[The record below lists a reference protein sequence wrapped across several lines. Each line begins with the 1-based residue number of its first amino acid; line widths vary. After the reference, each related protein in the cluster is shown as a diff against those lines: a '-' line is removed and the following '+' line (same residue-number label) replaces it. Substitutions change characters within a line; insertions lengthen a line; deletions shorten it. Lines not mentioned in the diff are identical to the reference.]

1 MNSSLYESYKVMQS
15 NEGQA
20 VTMTSLEVVDLINKF
35 RVEEL
40 SPIVKKHKDFMKSIR
55 VELESVEKA
64 GEEIDGRKISLVEYV
79 DAKGEKR
86 PCYKMN
92 KFWIMQMLNKESALV
107 RYKTQQYIEAL
118 ENKLKQQVKPLGTMD
133 LLRLQF
139 KAIEEQDNKI
149 EEVKNEFED
158 FKGDIPLFQTECK
171 ELQKVVRQIG
181 TKVLGGY
188 KSPAYNDKSLRA
200 KVYSDIQSQIK
211 REFEVSRYES
221 IKRRELKSALKIVAN
236 YKVPYKLEQDITLKN
251 MQLHLVTDNVRELS
265 FK

>member
-1 MNSSLYESYKVMQS
+1 MNTSLFKSFQIIENNQ
-15 NEGQA
+15 EA
-20 VTMTSLEVVDLINKF
+20 TMTSLEVVDLINKF
-35 RVEEL
+35 RREECNE
-40 SPIVKKHKDFMKSIR
+40 IVKEHKTFMRDIR
-55 VELESVEKA
+55 NEIESLKKVGVKA
-64 GEEIDGRKISLVEYV
+64 ENKIVPSSYIDKNNQQ
-79 DAKGEKR
+79 R

-92 KFWIMQMLNKESALV
+92 KAGIMQMLNKESALV
-107 RYKTQQYIEAL
+107 RYKTQEYIEAL

-171 ELQKVVRQIG
+171 ELQKMVRQIG

-188 KSPAYNDKSLRA
+188 KSPAYNDKSLRG

-221 IKRRELKSALKIVAN
+221 IKRRELESALEIVAN
-236 YKVPYKLEQDITLKN
+236 YKVPYKLEQDIRLKN
-251 MQLHLVTDNVRELS
+251 MQLHLVTDNVREIS

>member
-1 MNSSLYESYKVMQS
+1 MQGLINTT
-15 NEGQA
+15 NEEV
-20 VTMTSLEVVDLINKF
+20 VTMTSLELVELINNF
-35 RVEEL
+35 RREEGNNVLKRHDVLLRDIDNEIEALKNLKIDVHNFVET
-40 SPIVKKHKDFMKSIR
+40 SYKDSWNR
-55 VELESVEKA
+55 
-64 GEEIDGRKISLVEYV
+64 D
-79 DAKGEKR
+79 KR
-86 PCYKMN
+86 CYKMN
-92 KFWIMQMLNKESALV
+92 KSGIMQMLNKESALV
-107 RYKTQQYIEAL
+107 RYKTQKYIEAL

-149 EEVKNEFED
+149 EEVKNDFED

-171 ELQKVVRQIG
+171 ELQKMVRQIG

-188 KSPAYNDKSLRA
+188 KSPAYNDKSLRG

-221 IKRRELKSALKIVAN
+221 IKRRELESALEIVAN
-236 YKVPYKLEQDITLKN
+236 YKVPYKLEQDIRLKN
-251 MQLHLVTDNVRELS
+251 MQLHLITDNVREIS

>member
-1 MNSSLYESYKVMQS
+1 MNSSLFKSFQIIENNQ
-15 NEGQA
+15 EA
-20 VTMTSLEVVDLINKF
+20 TMTSLEVVDLINKF
-35 RVEEL
+35 REEEGNETIKRHDVLLRDIDNEVEVL
-40 SPIVKKHKDFMKSIR
+40 KSSNIDAHNF
-55 VELESVEKA
+55 VETSY
-64 GEEIDGRKISLVEYV
+64 IDSWNRS
-79 DAKGEKR
+79 KR
-86 PCYKMN
+86 CYKMN
-92 KFWIMQMLNKESALV
+92 KAGIMQMLNKESALV
-107 RYKTQQYIEAL
+107 RYKTQEYIEAL

-149 EEVKNEFED
+149 EEVKNDFED

-171 ELQKVVRQIG
+171 ELQKMVRQIG

-188 KSPAYNDKSLRA
+188 KSPAYNDKSLRG

-221 IKRRELKSALKIVAN
+221 IKRRELESALEIVAN
-236 YKVPYKLEQDITLKN
+236 YKVPYKLEQDIRLKN
-251 MQLHLVTDNVRELS
+251 MQLHLVTDNVREIS

>member
-1 MNSSLYESYKVMQS
+1 MNSSLFKSFQIIENNQ
-15 NEGQA
+15 EA
-20 VTMTSLEVVDLINKF
+20 TMTSLEVVDLINKF
-35 RVEEL
+35 RKEEGN
-40 SPIVKKHKDFMKSIR
+40 ITEKRHDDFIRSIR
-55 VELESVEKA
+55 KEIEILVNAGIEGDRNFTVATYTDKQGKQRKCYNMTKA
-64 GEEIDGRKISLVEYV
+64 G
-79 DAKGEKR
+79 
-86 PCYKMN
+86 
-92 KFWIMQMLNKESALV
+92 IMQMLNKESALV
-107 RYKTQQYIEAL
+107 RYKTQEYIEAL

-149 EEVKNEFED
+149 EEVKNDFED

-171 ELQKVVRQIG
+171 ELQKMVRQIG

-188 KSPAYNDKSLRA
+188 KSPAYNDKSLRG

-221 IKRRELKSALKIVAN
+221 IKRRELESALEIVAN
-236 YKVPYKLEQDITLKN
+236 YKVPYKLEQDIRLKN
-251 MQLHLVTDNVRELS
+251 MQLHLVTDNVREIS

>member
-1 MNSSLYESYKVMQS
+1 MQS
-15 NEGQA
+15 NLYQSFKVIENNQEA
-20 VTMTSLEVVDLINKF
+20 TMTSLEVVDLINKF
-35 RVEEL
+35 RKEEGN
-40 SPIVKKHKDFMKSIR
+40 STVKEHKTLMRDIR
-55 VELESVEKA
+55 NEIRSLEEA
-64 GEEIDGRKISLVEYV
+64 GIINENNFVPVNYTDV
-79 DAKGEKR
+79 KGEQR

-92 KFWIMQMLNKESALV
+92 KSGIMQMLNKESALV
-107 RYKTQQYIEAL
+107 RYKTQKCIEAL

-149 EEVKNEFED
+149 EEVKNDFED

-171 ELQKVVRQIG
+171 ELQKMVRQIG

-188 KSPAYNDKSLRA
+188 KSPAYNDKSLRG

-221 IKRRELKSALKIVAN
+221 IKRRELESALEIVAN
-236 YKVPYKLEQDITLKN
+236 YKVPYKLEQDIRLKN
-251 MQLHLVTDNVRELS
+251 MQLHLITDNVREIS

>member
-1 MNSSLYESYKVMQS
+1 MKSSLYQSFQIIESNQ
-15 NEGQA
+15 EA
-20 VTMTSLEVVDLINKF
+20 TMTSLEVVELINQF
-35 RVEEL
+35 RLEEGNTTL
-40 SPIVKKHKDFMKSIR
+40 KKHDDMLKSIR
-55 VELESVEKA
+55 KEVEVLENAGIRNDGNFSEITYIDSRNRNKICYQMNKA
-64 GEEIDGRKISLVEYV
+64 G
-79 DAKGEKR
+79 
-86 PCYKMN
+86 
-92 KFWIMQMLNKESALV
+92 IMQMLNKESALV

-118 ENKLKQQVKPLGTMD
+118 ENKLKQPVKPLGTMD

-139 KAIEEQDNKI
+139 KAIEEQDHKI

-221 IKRRELKSALKIVAN
+221 IKRKELESALEIVAN
-236 YKVPYKLEQDITLKN
+236 YKVPYKLEQDINLKN
-251 MQLHLVTDNVRELS
+251 MQLHLVTDNVRQINFS
-265 FK
+265 N

>member
-1 MNSSLYESYKVMQS
+1 MKSSLYQSFQVM
-15 NEGQA
+15 EGNHEA
-20 VTMTSLEVVDLINKF
+20 TMTSLDVVELINQF
-35 RVEEL
+35 RFEEGNETVKRHDVLLRDIRNELKILEQVGITNDHNFVE
-40 SPIVKKHKDFMKSIR
+40 V
-55 VELESVEKA
+55 
-64 GEEIDGRKISLVEYV
+64 YYT

-86 PCYKMN
+86 PCYQMN
-92 KFWIMQMLNKESALV
+92 KAGIMQMLNKESALV

-118 ENKLKQQVKPLGTMD
+118 ENKLKEPVKPLGAMD

-139 KAIEEQDNKI
+139 KAIEEQDHKI

-171 ELQKVVRQIG
+171 ELQKIVRQIG

-221 IKRRELKSALKIVAN
+221 IKRKELESALEIVAN
-236 YKVPYKLEQDITLKN
+236 YKVPYKLEQDINLKN
-251 MQLHLVTDNVRELS
+251 MQLHLVTDNVRQIN
-265 FK
+265 FNN

>member
-1 MNSSLYESYKVMQS
+1 MNSSLYQSFKVIDS
-15 NEGQA
+15 NQEA
-20 VTMTSLEVVDLINKF
+20 TMTSLEVVDLINKF
-35 RVEEL
+35 RLEEGNT
-40 SPIVKKHKDFMKSIR
+40 IEKRHNDFMASIR
-55 VELESVEKA
+55 NELGTLEKA
-64 GEEIDGRKISLVEYV
+64 GTEIDERKISRGSYLDKNSQE
-79 DAKGEKR
+79 R
-86 PCYKMN
+86 PCYKMS
-92 KFWIMQMLNKESALV
+92 KSWIMQMLNKESALV

-118 ENKLKQQVKPLGTMD
+118 ENKLKQQAKPLGTMD

-171 ELQKVVRQIG
+171 ELQKVVRQRG

-221 IKRRELKSALKIVAN
+221 IKRRELESALKIVVN

-251 MQLHLVTDNVRELS
+251 MQLHLVTDNVRQIS
-265 FK
+265 FN

>member
-118 ENKLKQQVKPLGTMD
+118 ENKLKQQTKPLSTME
-133 LLRLQF
+133 LLELEF
-139 KAIEEQDNKI
+139 EAIKEQGQKI
-149 EEVKNEFED
+149 DEVKHELDDYKDNA
-158 FKGDIPLFQTECK
+158 PLFQVDCK
-171 ELQKVVRQIG
+171 EIQAEVKRKG

-188 KSPAYNDKSLRA
+188 RSPAYLDNSLRG
-200 KVYSDIQSQIK
+200 KVYEDIQ
-211 REFEVSRYES
+211 
-221 IKRRELKSALKIVAN
+221 RELKRQFGVNRYEAIKRKDYEKALIIISDYEA
-236 YKVPYKLEQDITLKN
+236 PFKLQGDIELKN
-251 MQLHLVTDNVRELS
+251 SQIGLELEKVGVTNE
-265 FK
+265 

>member
-1 MNSSLYESYKVMQS
+1 MKSSLYQSFQVTESNQ
-15 NEGQA
+15 EA
-20 VTMTSLEVVDLINKF
+20 TMTSLEVVELINKF
-35 RVEEL
+35 RLEEGNT
-40 SPIVKKHKDFMKSIR
+40 SEKQHKEFMRSIR
-55 VELESVEKA
+55 NEVEVLERF
-64 GEEIDGRKISLVEYV
+64 GISNERNFALVNYI

-86 PCYKMN
+86 PCYQMN
-92 KFWIMQMLNKESALV
+92 KAGIMQMLNKESALV

-118 ENKLKQQVKPLGTMD
+118 ENKLKQPVKPLGTMD

-139 KAIEEQDNKI
+139 KAIEEQDHKI

-200 KVYSDIQSQIK
+200 KVYSDIQGQIK

-221 IKRRELKSALKIVAN
+221 IKRKELESALEIVAN
-236 YKVPYKLEQDITLKN
+236 YKVPYKLEQDINLKN
-251 MQLHLVTDNVRELS
+251 MQLHLVTDNVRQIN

>member
-1 MNSSLYESYKVMQS
+1 MNSSLFKSFQVIENNQ
-15 NEGQA
+15 EA
-20 VTMTSLEVVDLINKF
+20 TMTSLEVVDLINKF
-35 RVEEL
+35 RVEEGNET
-40 SPIVKKHKDFMKSIR
+40 VKRHDVLLRDIDNEVTVLKSSNIDVHNF
-55 VELESVEKA
+55 VETSYIDSCNRSKRCYQMNKA
-64 GEEIDGRKISLVEYV
+64 G
-79 DAKGEKR
+79 
-86 PCYKMN
+86 
-92 KFWIMQMLNKESALV
+92 IMQMLNKESALV

-171 ELQKVVRQIG
+171 ELQKMVRQIG

-188 KSPAYNDKSLRA
+188 KSPAYNDKSLRG

-221 IKRRELKSALKIVAN
+221 IKRRELESALEILAN
-236 YKVPYKLEQDITLKN
+236 YKVPYRLEQDIRLKN
-251 MQLHLVTDNVRELS
+251 MQLHLVTDNVREIS